1 MIMTEENKVYLDN
14 KCVSDEPGLAFE
26 INQLINDAN
35 QLADAQAEVERLK
48 GNNKTLFNIA
58 KDAQAEVER
67 KLEAWED
74 LPKLWTGA
82 LFEWMGS
89 LTRSGVK
96 DEIEKCLQKCKPDTI
111 DPPHP
116 TVGDLKPG
124 DFAVFITAND
134 FWEGIKFSINRRKNT
149 ADGNNVSIYPL
160 NGKCTAIQV
169 SKLTPCKIVEG

>member
-1 MIMTEENKVYLDN
+1 MTIRKSGGVEWQLWLDN
-14 KCVSDEPGLAFE
+14 
-26 INQLINDAN
+26 LILYSHYGAT
-35 QLADAQAEVERLK
+35 AERMEK
-48 GNNKTLFNIA
+48 IA
-58 KDAQAEVER
+58 KRYNFFEQNDIAEVER
-67 KLEAWED
+67 KLEALED

-160 NGKCTAIQV
+160 NGKCTAIHV
-169 SKLTPCKIVEG
+169 AKTTPCERVKEK

>member
-1 MIMTEENKVYLDN
+1 MVRRYNF
-14 KCVSDEPGLAFE
+14 FE
-26 INQLINDAN
+26 QHDI
-35 QLADAQAEVERLK
+35 
-48 GNNKTLFNIA
+48 
-58 KDAQAEVER
+58 AEVER
-67 KLEAWED
+67 KFKFADYVVGLMQQWGD
-74 LPKLWTGA
+74 YTGVA
-82 LFEWMGS
+82 EQASVF
-89 LTRSGVK
+89 R
-96 DEIEKCLQKCKPDTI
+96 EIVRFYNEKMKPQ
-111 DPPHP
+111 P

>member
-1 MIMTEENKVYLDN
+1 MNKMTIRKSGGVEWQLWLDN
-14 KCVSDEPGLAFE
+14 
-26 INQLINDAN
+26 LILYSHYGAT
-35 QLADAQAEVERLK
+35 AERMEK
-48 GNNKTLFNIA
+48 IA
-58 KDAQAEVER
+58 KRYNFFEQHGGLAEVER
-67 KLEAWED
+67 KLEALED

>member
-1 MIMTEENKVYLDN
+1 MSKIMEAIGLGVQADFCTLYL
-14 KCVSDEPGLAFE
+14 GG
-26 INQLINDAN
+26 
-35 QLADAQAEVERLK
+35 ERLNCFIPK
-48 GNNKTLFNIA
+48 HV
-58 KDAQAEVER
+58 AQKISDCYNFFEQHNLAEVER
-67 KLEAWED
+67 KLAEYEQIATIVS
-74 LPKLWTGA
+74 KYTCTAICTKTG
-82 LFEWMGS
+82 
-89 LTRSGVK
+89 RY
-96 DEIEKCLQKCKPDTI
+96 DEIHDIICPPKPKT
-111 DPPHP
+111 